1 MTTIRNWYVVYTK
14 PNTEKKF
21 AEQVSL
27 IKSGCE
33 VFLPLVVEK
42 KQWSDRIK
50 SIAKPL
56 FKSYVFV
63 YVDDFEYHHVK
74 RLSGFV
80 DFIKFNGK
88 PSMVSNAEIV
98 KIKTVMSSGYQC
110 EPVPTRFAVGSAVE
124 ITVGALKGYQG
135 KLVERKN
142 DAVFVIEIE
151 GLEQSLMISVPSD
164 FLLSKEVS

>member
-21 AEQVSL
+21 AEQVSS
-27 IKSGCE
+27 INSGCD
-33 VFLPLVVEK
+33 VFLPLKTQK
-42 KQWSDRIK
+42 KQWSDRVKLITT
-50 SIAKPL
+50 PL

-63 YVDDFEYHHVK
+63 YLDDFEYHHIK

-88 PSMVSNAEIV
+88 ASIVNNTEIE
-98 KIKTVMSSGYQC
+98 KIKAVISLGFEC
-110 EPVPTRFAVGSAVE
+110 EPVPNKLVIGSQVE

-135 KLVERKN
+135 CLVERTN
-142 DAVFVIEIE
+142 ESVFVIEVA
-151 GLEQSLMISVPSD
+151 GLDQSLMLSVPAN
-164 FLLSKEVS
+164 LLQAVEI

>member
-1 MTTIRNWYVVYTK
+1 MSTIRNWYVVYTK

-21 AEQVSL
+21 AEQVSR

-33 VFLPLVVEK
+33 VFLPLVIEK

-56 FKSYVFV
+56 FKSYVFI
-63 YVDDFEYHHVK
+63 YVDDFEYHHIK

-80 DFIKFNGK
+80 DYIKFNGK
-88 PSMVSNAEIV
+88 PSVVSSTEIA
-98 KIKTVMSSGYQC
+98 KIKTVMSSGYQY
-110 EPVPTRFAVGSAVE
+110 EPVPSRLAIGSSVE

-135 KLVERKN
+135 KLIARKN
-142 DAVFVIEIE
+142 GSVFVIEIE
-151 GLEQSLMISVPSD
+151 GLDQSLMISVPSD
-164 FLLSKEVS
+164 LLQLKEAS